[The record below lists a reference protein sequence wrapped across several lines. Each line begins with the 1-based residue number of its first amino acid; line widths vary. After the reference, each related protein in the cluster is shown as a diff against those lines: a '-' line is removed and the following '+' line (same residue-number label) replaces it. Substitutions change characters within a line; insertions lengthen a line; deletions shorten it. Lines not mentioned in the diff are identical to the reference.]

1 MGLTKLLSAK
11 VLGIVLM
18 VDAIIMAFIHY
29 TITNLETLTAYMGW
43 SEQIYNWVA
52 TMGGTL
58 NSIITASSFIQGLQ
72 PTTQWLIAWLVIAGF
87 FLTGLVM
94 LWKPK
99 LAALFAIGLLGLEL
113 FLQLTTYNSVI
124 IEYSVTNQV
133 PIWELMTLPY
143 IADLN
148 LILLLVIAATTAV
161 LCGAVYVLYKSWRR
175 PLI

>member
-18 VDAIIMAFIHY
+18 VDAVVMAFIHY

-99 LAALFAIGLLGLEL
+99 LAALFAIGL
-113 FLQLTTYNSVI
+113 V
-124 IEYSVTNQV
+124 
-133 PIWELMTLPY
+133 
-143 IADLN
+143 
-148 LILLLVIAATTAV
+148 
-161 LCGAVYVLYKSWRR
+161 
-175 PLI
+175 